1 MTLCKYVAGDD
12 NSVYFTEL
20 VKLLTSGQKLY
31 KAKRWWSIS
40 IVELLFVLQISD
52 ESTKGENKPQDGTSL
67 DQVNAAY
74 KNKFVAEELIRKRK
88 LKAADDE
95 RVKKDSRKD
104 AFMDSLASSMKELVQ
119 NVKIVAVPEAEPA
132 SAGRIRDIMMGSN
145 SSSGSSGVT
154 PASLFAA
161 EIPVSRKE
169 FDELVRQYIYFL
181 FFICYIT
188 IFFLSSF

>member
-1 MTLCKYVAGDD
+1 M
-12 NSVYFTEL
+12 
-20 VKLLTSGQKLY
+20 
-31 KAKRWWSIS
+31 
-40 IVELLFVLQISD
+40 ELLFVLQISD
-52 ESTKGENKPQDGTSL
+52 GSTKGENKPQDGTSL

-95 RVKKDSRKD
+95 RVKKDSWKD

-145 SSSGSSGVT
+145 SSSGSSGVI

-161 EIPVSRKE
+161 ETPVSRKE
-169 FDELVRQYIYFL
+169 FDDLVRQCIYFFYQFFNYINIFKL
-181 FFICYIT
+181 FFK
-188 IFFLSSF
+188 F